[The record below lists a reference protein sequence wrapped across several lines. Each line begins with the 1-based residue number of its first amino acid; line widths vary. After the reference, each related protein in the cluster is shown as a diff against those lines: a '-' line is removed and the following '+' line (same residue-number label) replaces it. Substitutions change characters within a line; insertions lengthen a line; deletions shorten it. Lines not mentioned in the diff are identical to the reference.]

1 MLLLLLFTIAPICCC
16 GAAAAAAAAAATA
29 ASVLSFGLHWFVAEI
44 LLQHG
49 VVGIV
54 NAAAFD

>member
-1 MLLLLLFTIAPICCC
+1 LLLLLLFTIAPICCC
-16 GAAAAAAAAAATA
+16 GAAAAAAAATA

>member
-1 MLLLLLFTIAPICCC
+1 MLLLWFTIAPICCC
-16 GAAAAAAAAAATA
+16 GAAAAATA